1 MTSDEIRSLL
11 DRFRQAWERR
21 DLPALVACYAEDCE
35 VVSPIFRTLTGRSQV
50 EKSYADLAKAF
61 ETQQIKVEDIVI
73 GDDDPPR
80 AVIVWHMQSRH
91 VGEVF
96 GMPPSGKKI
105 DVTVA
110 FILTLRDGLIIRET
124 RIYDF
129 TSMLMQLG
137 ALRAKPAHG

>member
-73 GDDDPPR
+73 GDDGTAARRDCVAPAFEAR
-80 AVIVWHMQSRH
+80 RRGVRH
-91 VGEVF
+91 VAIGQ
-96 GMPPSGKKI
+96 K
-105 DVTVA
+105 D
-110 FILTLRDGLIIRET
+110 
-124 RIYDF
+124 
-129 TSMLMQLG
+129 
-137 ALRAKPAHG
+137 